1 MIESNPTISVGFF
14 VFVNNIL
21 YICRMDKET
30 KLPVNPIKQHI
41 KELLDEQLQN
51 FELIE
56 GGQQR
61 TVGDL
66 IESKVSEILFNSI
79 SELISEKRAPRSK
92 KSIEDVTLVSNGV
105 LYYIDP
111 KTHDINSDFSMPNL
125 TSVEKIK
132 KLFDT
137 TDKELI
143 YVFVSYAITDG
154 MVIIS
159 DIKVFFLWELDISI
173 LGVGALGKGQLQI
186 KNANKDLVFTQ
197 KGKVGWYGDFKLL
210 MQEFLKKQLIKVNK
224 QILEWS

>member
-1 MIESNPTISVGFF
+1 
-14 VFVNNIL
+14 
-21 YICRMDKET
+21 MDKEI
-30 KLPVNPIKQHI
+30 KSPVNPIKQHI
-41 KELLDEQLQN
+41 KELLDEQLEN

-66 IESKVSEILFNSI
+66 IESKVSEILFNSTR
-79 SELISEKRAPRSK
+79 ELISEKIAPRSK

-105 LYYIDP
+105 SYYIDP
-111 KTHDINSDFSMPNL
+111 KTHDINSEFSMPNL
-125 TSVEKIK
+125 TSVQKIK

-143 YVFVSYAITDG
+143 YVFVSYAITEG

-159 DIKVFFLWELDISI
+159 DIKVIFLWELDISI

>member
-1 MIESNPTISVGFF
+1 
-14 VFVNNIL
+14 
-21 YICRMDKET
+21 MDKEI
-30 KLPVNPIKQHI
+30 KSVVNPIKQHI
-41 KELLDEQLQN
+41 KELLDEQLEN

-66 IESKVSEILFNSI
+66 IESKVSEILFNST
-79 SELISEKRAPRSK
+79 SELISEKIAPRSK

-186 KNANKDLVFTQ
+186 KNANKDLVLTE

>member
-1 MIESNPTISVGFF
+1 
-14 VFVNNIL
+14 
-21 YICRMDKET
+21 MDKET

-66 IESKVSEILFNSI
+66 IESKVSEILFNST

-154 MVIIS
+154 MVIIN
-159 DIKVFFLWELDISI
+159 DVKVFFIWELDISI

>member
-1 MIESNPTISVGFF
+1 
-14 VFVNNIL
+14 
-21 YICRMDKET
+21 MDKEI
-30 KLPVNPIKQHI
+30 KSVVNPIKQHI
-41 KELLDEQLQN
+41 KELLDEQLEN

-66 IESKVSEILFNSI
+66 IESKVSEILFNST
-79 SELISEKRAPRSK
+79 SDLISEKIAPRSK

-105 LYYIDP
+105 SYYIDP
-111 KTHDINSDFSMPNL
+111 KTHDINSEFSMPNL
-125 TSVEKIK
+125 TSVQKIK

-154 MVIIS
+154 RVIIS

-186 KNANKDLVFTQ
+186 KNANKNLVFTE

>member
-1 MIESNPTISVGFF
+1 
-14 VFVNNIL
+14 
-21 YICRMDKET
+21 MDKEI

-41 KELLDEQLQN
+41 KELLDEQLEN

-66 IESKVSEILFNSI
+66 IESKVSEILFNST
-79 SELISEKRAPRSK
+79 SELISEKIAPRSK

-186 KNANKDLVFTQ
+186 KNANKDLVLTE

>member
-1 MIESNPTISVGFF
+1 
-14 VFVNNIL
+14 
-21 YICRMDKET
+21 MDKEI
-30 KLPVNPIKQHI
+30 KSVVNPIKQHI
-41 KELLDEQLQN
+41 KELLDEQLEN

-66 IESKVSEILFNSI
+66 IESKVSEILFNST
-79 SELISEKRAPRSK
+79 SELISEKIAPRSK

-105 LYYIDP
+105 SYYIDP
-111 KTHDINSDFSMPNL
+111 KTHDINSEFSMPNL
-125 TSVEKIK
+125 TSVQKIK

-154 MVIIS
+154 RVIIS

-186 KNANKDLVFTQ
+186 KNANKNLVFTE